1 MIAKAFGYFSKEKL
15 AYLLCMFLAASV
27 HGLLALISLP
37 NKNSSEIEKSNYF
50 SQTDSSSF
58 IDLVS
63 SSEHSSSS
71 LPIAEAPK
79 PPLPPIPSPLPAN
92 PEGPKHLL
100 NSPRAI
106 PQSQTKRCAFHTPNK
121 PNKEYIQYSLSTSF
135 LSPPPYPY
143 EARLRHM
150 EGTVVILLDVRKGKI
165 VNSQIVRSSGYP
177 LLDKTAKDWIDSH
190 WKFPLHVNRVI
201 KEAVTFE
208 LDDSPPLSNEK
219 YYQTSYIPR

>member
-1 MIAKAFGYFSKEKL
+1 MIAKAFGYFSKDKL

-37 NKNSSEIEKSNYF
+37 NKNSSEIEKNSFF
-50 SQTDSSSF
+50 SQTDSSSS

-63 SSEHSSSS
+63 SSEHFSSS

-79 PPLPPIPSPLPAN
+79 PPLPPIPSPLPTN
-92 PEGPKHLL
+92 PKGPKNIPL

-106 PQSQTKRCAFHTPNK
+106 SQSQTKRCAFHA
-121 PNKEYIQYSLSTSF
+121 PNKEYSQYSLSTSF

-143 EARLRHM
+143 EARLHHM
-150 EGTVVILLDVRKGKI
+150 EGTVVIMLDVRKGKI
-165 VNSQIVRSSGYP
+165 VNSQIVRSSGYR
-177 LLDKTAKDWIDSH
+177 LLDKTAKDWIDAH
-190 WKFPLHVNRVI
+190 WKFPLHVNRLI

-208 LDDSPPLSNEK
+208 LDDSPLPSNEK
-219 YYQTSYIPR
+219 YYQTSYIPQ